1 MNIGIIGAGS
11 IAKYH
16 IGAYLKNPQC
26 KVKAIADL
34 NKDVANALASEYNI
48 PDVYT
53 DYRELLADE
62 SIDAVSIVT
71 PTFTHKNIILDAI
84 NAKKH
89 ILCEKPP
96 ALNAEETKE
105 CVEAA
110 EKSGKFF
117 MYALVCRFKDE
128 VQYLKK
134 YIADGKMG
142 KILSADGV
150 RMSALSKF
158 NGWFNS
164 RAKGGGI
171 LIDGAIHELD
181 LLLYLMGYPKPKS
194 VLAFSDNS
202 NKDLL
207 NKVKDEINGWKSADK
222 NTYERDIEDFIR
234 GFVTFESGA
243 CLSINAASI
252 IRIPADRR
260 YIEINGDTAGARL
273 WADGKNLEINEITED
288 FVERNF
294 EPEIENIDCY
304 ATEINHFIDCC
315 GGKEND
321 TCPPREAIRLMEIID
336 ALYKSADTG
345 LPVMM

>member
-16 IGAYLKNPQC
+16 ITAYAKNPLC
-26 KVKAIADL
+26 TVKAIADL
-34 NKDVANALASEYNI
+34 NRDVASALASEYNI

-53 DYRELLADE
+53 DYREMLADE

-96 ALNAEETKE
+96 ALNAQETRE

-117 MYALVCRFKDE
+117 MYALVCRFGAE
-128 VQYLKK
+128 AQYVKN
-134 YIADGKMG
+134 YIKEGKMG
-142 KILSADGV
+142 KILSADGA
-150 RMSALSKF
+150 RMASLSKF
-158 NGWFNS
+158 NGWFNC
-164 RAKGGGI
+164 RAKGGGV
-171 LIDGAIHELD
+171 LIDAAIHELD
-181 LLLYLMGYPKPKS
+181 LMLYLMGYPKPKC

-207 NKVKDEINGWKSADK
+207 NKVKSEVGGWKSADK

-234 GFVTFESGA
+234 GFVTFEDGA
-243 CLSINAASI
+243 CLSLSATGIF
-252 IRIPADRR
+252 RITEARR

-273 WADGKNLEINEITED
+273 WANGKKLEINEITED
-288 FVERNF
+288 MVERNF
-294 EPEIENIDCY
+294 EPKTEGVDGY
-304 ATEINHFIDCC
+304 SAEINYFIDCC

-321 TCPPREAIRLMEIID
+321 MCPPREAVRLMEIID
-336 ALYKSADTG
+336 AFYKSADTG